1 MIDDFTAS
9 LLFLAAI
16 VLVSTGVVEW
26 VGARRGAARGRA

>member
-9 LLFLAAI
+9 MLFLAAI

-26 VGARRGAARGRA
+26 VGARRGAARTCK